1 MLTSIDP
8 VSIWE
13 ANGSK
18 RVLTSL
24 EGATRFVMDG
34 WPGERDRP
42 TYREAARACL
52 AAFEGLGTVEYAREA
67 LVEAASAAGILAD

>member
-8 VSIWE
+8 ISIWE
-13 ANGSK
+13 SNGTK

-24 EGATRFVMDG
+24 EGASRFFMDG

-42 TYREAARACL
+42 TYREAVRACL
-52 AAFEGLGTVEYAREA
+52 AALVGKGSTEEARA
-67 LVEAASAAGILAD
+67 AIVEAASAAGILAD